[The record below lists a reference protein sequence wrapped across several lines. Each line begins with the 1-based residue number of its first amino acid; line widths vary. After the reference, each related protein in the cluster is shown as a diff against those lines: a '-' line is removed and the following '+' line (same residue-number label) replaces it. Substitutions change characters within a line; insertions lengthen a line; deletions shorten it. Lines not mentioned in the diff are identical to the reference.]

1 MDTMI
6 GIILLLE
13 SLPPVYSEV
22 TVGGLRVYSQVRAN
36 VYTYVVTN
44 HDNDP
49 VVRFEVP
56 YGDGY
61 YFHAPEGWHTDST
74 DGVFRSWTDKDLRKL
89 YPGRPGTFYF
99 RVTSRGAVLGPVQAV
114 AVLQSGRTVTL
125 PNVWGAVPE
134 PRGHVL
140 LLALV
145 VTGICV
151 MHARWT
157 AQHDDESAPPPT
169 GATLPAAAD

>member
-1 MDTMI
+1 MDAMI

-13 SLPPVYSEV
+13 SLPPIYSEV
-22 TVGGLRVYSQVRAN
+22 TVGGLKVYSQVRAN

-61 YFHAPEGWHTDST
+61 YFHAPEGWHTDSAG
-74 DGVFRSWTDKDLRKL
+74 GVFRSWADNDLRKL
-89 YPGRPGTFYF
+89 HPGRPGTFYF

-114 AVLQSGRTVTL
+114 AVLQSGHTVTL

-134 PRGHVL
+134 PQGHVL
-140 LLALV
+140 LLTLV
-145 VTGICV
+145 VTGLCAA
-151 MHARWT
+151 HARWT
-157 AQHDDESAPPPT
+157 AHHDDDPAPAFAVAPP
-169 GATLPAAAD
+169 PAAAD